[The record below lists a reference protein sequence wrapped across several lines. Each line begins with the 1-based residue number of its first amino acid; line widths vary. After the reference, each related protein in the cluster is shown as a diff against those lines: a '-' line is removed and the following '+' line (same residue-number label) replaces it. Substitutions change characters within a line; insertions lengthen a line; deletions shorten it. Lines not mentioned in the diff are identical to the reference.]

1 VWEGD
6 SGACETEKL
15 CKYFPAVSF
24 GKEVFCG
31 QRRGMMVACYSAL
44 HPVFI
49 LFFLLVHSAV
59 RLPGAA
65 S

>member
-1 VWEGD
+1 MQVPLCCEFWERSVLGT
-6 SGACETEKL
+6 G
-15 CKYFPAVSF
+15 
-24 GKEVFCG
+24 GG

-49 LFFLLVHSAV
+49 LFFSSLPVHMTL
-59 RLPGAA
+59 RLPGGA